1 MLIYHCNQQIV
12 LLKTQNLELWHCYAL
27 EPIWGPTK
35 ETLRKTRFLKW
46 FSSYSCYLK
55 SVPYN
60 VKLIRATSSVKRDP
74 LALVSSKSWGTCCCV
89 CCLTHW
95 HTACGCV
102 RDVFFSWIQDLHL
115 SKSLFTATVPS
126 QCHMI
131 HTSSTIAGTNSS
143 LSHLQDSCR
152 RCWESHTFP
161 TYPLIL
167 HRTHHT
173 MAPLWWLFLLLHI
186 DKFFINK
193 KSDLYKDVAAISCK
207 YAQSATRFILPP
219 RKRSYFCCYIA
230 SLHSIKLKML
240 LLAS

>member
-1 MLIYHCNQQIV
+1 MIQLIFLLSLVSAIQCEANQSNQRR
-12 LLKTQNLELWHCYAL
+12 E
-27 EPIWGPTK
+27 ERPIG
-35 ETLRKTRFLKW
+35 
-46 FSSYSCYLK
+46 
-55 SVPYN
+55 
-60 VKLIRATSSVKRDP
+60 SSVLKILRD
-74 LALVSSKSWGTCCCV
+74 LLLCV
-89 CCLTHW
+89 LS

-173 MAPLWWLFLLLHI
+173 IAPLWWPFLLLHI

-207 YAQSATRFILPP
+207 YAQSATRFKLPP

>member
-1 MLIYHCNQQIV
+1 MIQLIFLLSLVSAIQCEANQSNQQR
-12 LLKTQNLELWHCYAL
+12 E
-27 EPIWGPTK
+27 ERPIG
-35 ETLRKTRFLKW
+35 
-46 FSSYSCYLK
+46 
-55 SVPYN
+55 
-60 VKLIRATSSVKRDP
+60 SSVLKILRD
-74 LALVSSKSWGTCCCV
+74 LLLCV
-89 CCLTHW
+89 LS

-115 SKSLFTATVPS
+115 SQSLFTATVPS

-207 YAQSATRFILPP
+207 YAQSATRFKLPP

>member
-1 MLIYHCNQQIV
+1 MIQLIFLLSLVSAIQCEANQSNQQR
-12 LLKTQNLELWHCYAL
+12 E
-27 EPIWGPTK
+27 ERPIG
-35 ETLRKTRFLKW
+35 
-46 FSSYSCYLK
+46 
-55 SVPYN
+55 
-60 VKLIRATSSVKRDP
+60 SSVLKILRD
-74 LALVSSKSWGTCCCV
+74 LLLCV
-89 CCLTHW
+89 LS

-115 SKSLFTATVPS
+115 SQSLFTATVPS

>member
-1 MLIYHCNQQIV
+1 MIQLIFLLSLVSAIQCEANQSNQQR
-12 LLKTQNLELWHCYAL
+12 E
-27 EPIWGPTK
+27 ERPIG
-35 ETLRKTRFLKW
+35 
-46 FSSYSCYLK
+46 
-55 SVPYN
+55 
-60 VKLIRATSSVKRDP
+60 SSVLKILRD
-74 LALVSSKSWGTCCCV
+74 LLLCV
-89 CCLTHW
+89 LS

-173 MAPLWWLFLLLHI
+173 IAPLWWPFLLLHI

-207 YAQSATRFILPP
+207 YAQSATRFKLPP

>member
-1 MLIYHCNQQIV
+1 MIQLIFLLSQVSAIQCEANQSNQQR
-12 LLKTQNLELWHCYAL
+12 E
-27 EPIWGPTK
+27 ERPIG
-35 ETLRKTRFLKW
+35 
-46 FSSYSCYLK
+46 
-55 SVPYN
+55 
-60 VKLIRATSSVKRDP
+60 SSVLKILRD
-74 LALVSSKSWGTCCCV
+74 LLLCV
-89 CCLTHW
+89 LS

-115 SKSLFTATVPS
+115 SQSLFTATVPS